1 MNWNEVVFLL
11 MAIGLI
17 AFLGVFVY
25 AATMRMMGRRSRFD
39 HLAETMVR
47 AQGAQIY
54 PPSLRPDPEPAVIE
68 EIETTR
74 GTNAGRDA
82 PNAPNDPPQPA
93 D

>member
-1 MNWNEVVFLL
+1 MDWNAVLLLL
-11 MAIGLI
+11 MAIALI
-17 AFLGVFVY
+17 AFVGVFVY

-68 EIETTR
+68 EVETTR

-82 PNAPNDPPQPA
+82 PNATNDPLPPA